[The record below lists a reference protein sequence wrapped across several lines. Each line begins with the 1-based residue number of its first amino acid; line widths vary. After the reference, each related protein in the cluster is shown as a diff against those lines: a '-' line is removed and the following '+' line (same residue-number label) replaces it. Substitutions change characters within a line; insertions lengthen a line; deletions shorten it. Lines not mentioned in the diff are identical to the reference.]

1 MLTAFFQTL
10 NTECLPKFNG
20 EETLTTSLTPE
31 IESIVAPWIAKKEH
45 INLAIGVIRG
55 SERWVKGWGS
65 LPSESNPSES
75 NVPESNTPDGDTI
88 FEIGSVTK
96 VFTATLLSLLV
107 ERGKIELTAPLSQFG
122 DNYQKFPDTVTLESL
137 ATHTSGLPRLPEN
150 GDRAARENPQ
160 NPYANYTFEN
170 LNEYLQN
177 YDGKPGKTAGSI
189 SYSNL
194 GVGILG
200 NVLAQQCDRSYED
213 AIIEQICR
221 PLGLKDTSITL
232 TQSQQARLALG
243 YFEDGKLT
251 PHWDLPTFAGAGAL
265 RSTVNDLLTFLE
277 ANLQP
282 GQTPMAEAILNT
294 HKLRHQ
300 TFAPTGGLLGLLG
313 GVAKWIRRLQGSP
326 LVEREETGVGLG
338 WFVDYLPS
346 IDRDVRNHNGGTGGH
361 RSFCGFIEETQT
373 GVVVLSNYGEVLS
386 SMFGRYSIDAVGLKI
401 LETINLQD
409 FDLS

>member
-1 MLTAFFQTL
+1 MTNLLAT
-10 NTECLPKFNG
+10 K
-20 EETLTTSLTPE
+20 
-31 IESIVAPWIAKKEH
+31 IDSIVAPWIAKKEN
-45 INLAIGVIRG
+45 INLVIGVIKKG
-55 SERWVKGWGS
+55 NRWLKGWGS
-65 LPSESNPSES
+65 LPSESKTLDS
-75 NVPESNTPDGDTI
+75 NRPDGDTL

-96 VFTATLLSLLV
+96 VFTSTLLSLMV
-107 ERGKIELTAPLSQFG
+107 ERGDIELTAPLSKFG
-122 DNYQKFPDTVTLESL
+122 ENYQKIPDTVTLESL

-150 GDRAARENPQ
+150 GALAARENPD

-170 LNEYLQN
+170 LNEYLKN
-177 YDGKPGKTAGSI
+177 YDGKLEKTAGSI

-200 NVLAQQCDRSYED
+200 NVLAWKFDRSYEE
-213 AIIEQICR
+213 AIVEEICR
-221 PLGLKDTSITL
+221 PLGLKDTRITL
-232 TQSQQARLALG
+232 TEEQQARLALG
-243 YFEDGKLT
+243 YLEDGKLT
-251 PHWDLPTFAGAGAL
+251 PHWDLPTLAGAGAL
-265 RSTVNDLLTFLE
+265 RSTANDLLTFLE

-338 WFVDYLPS
+338 WFVEYMPG
-346 IDRDVRNHNGGTGGH
+346 IDREVRNHNGGTGGH

-373 GVVVLSNYGEVLS
+373 GVVVLSNYGEILS
-386 SMFGRYSIDAVGLKI
+386 SMFGRYSIDAVALKI
-401 LETINLQD
+401 LETINSKD

>member
-1 MLTAFFQTL
+1 MTNLLAT
-10 NTECLPKFNG
+10 K
-20 EETLTTSLTPE
+20 
-31 IESIVAPWIAKKEH
+31 IDSIVAPWIAKKEN
-45 INLAIGVIRG
+45 INLVIGVIKKG
-55 SERWVKGWGS
+55 NRWLKGWGS
-65 LPSESNPSES
+65 LPSESKTLDS
-75 NVPESNTPDGDTI
+75 NRPDGDTL

-96 VFTATLLSLLV
+96 VFTSTLLSLMV
-107 ERGKIELTAPLSQFG
+107 ERGDIELTAPLSKFG
-122 DNYQKFPDTVTLESL
+122 ENYQKIPDTVTLESL

-150 GDRAARENPQ
+150 GALAARENPD

-170 LNEYLQN
+170 LNEYLKN
-177 YDGKPGKTAGSI
+177 YDGKLEKTAGSI

-200 NVLAQQCDRSYED
+200 NVLAWKFDRSYEE
-213 AIIEQICR
+213 AIVEEICR
-221 PLGLKDTSITL
+221 PLGLKDTRITL
-232 TQSQQARLALG
+232 TEEQQARLALG
-243 YFEDGKLT
+243 YLEDGKLT

-265 RSTVNDLLTFLE
+265 RSTANDLLTFLE

-338 WFVDYLPS
+338 WFVEYLPG
-346 IDRDVRNHNGGTGGH
+346 IDREVRNHNGGTGGH

-373 GVVVLSNYGEVLS
+373 GVVVLSNYGEILS
-386 SMFGRYSIDAVGLKI
+386 SMFGRYSIDTVALKI
-401 LETINLQD
+401 LETINSKD

>member
-1 MLTAFFQTL
+1 M
-10 NTECLPKFNG
+10 
-20 EETLTTSLTPE
+20 
-31 IESIVAPWIAKKEH
+31 APWIAKKEN
-45 INLAIGVIRG
+45 INLVIGVIKKG
-55 SERWVKGWGS
+55 NRWLKGWGS
-65 LPSESNPSES
+65 LPSESKTLDS
-75 NVPESNTPDGDTI
+75 NRPDGDTL

-96 VFTATLLSLLV
+96 VFTSTLLSLMV
-107 ERGKIELTAPLSQFG
+107 ERGDIELTAPLSKFG
-122 DNYQKFPDTVTLESL
+122 ENYQKIPDTVTLESL

-150 GDRAARENPQ
+150 GALAARENPD

-170 LNEYLQN
+170 LNEYLKN
-177 YDGKPGKTAGSI
+177 YDGKLEKTAGSI

-200 NVLAQQCDRSYED
+200 NVLAGKFDRSYEE
-213 AIIEQICR
+213 AIVEEICR
-221 PLGLKDTSITL
+221 PLGLKDTRITL
-232 TQSQQARLALG
+232 TEEQQARLALG
-243 YFEDGKLT
+243 YLEDGKLT
-251 PHWDLPTFAGAGAL
+251 PHWDLPTLAGAGAL
-265 RSTVNDLLTFLE
+265 RSTANDLLTFLE

-338 WFVDYLPS
+338 WFVEYMPG
-346 IDRDVRNHNGGTGGH
+346 IDREVRNHNGGTGGH

-373 GVVVLSNYGEVLS
+373 GVVVLSNYGEILS
-386 SMFGRYSIDAVGLKI
+386 SMFGRYSIDTVALKI
-401 LETINLQD
+401 LETINSKD

>member
-1 MLTAFFQTL
+1 MTNLLAT
-10 NTECLPKFNG
+10 K
-20 EETLTTSLTPE
+20 
-31 IESIVAPWIAKKEH
+31 IDSIVAPWIAKKEN
-45 INLAIGVIRG
+45 INLVIGVIKKG
-55 SERWVKGWGS
+55 NRWLKGWGS
-65 LPSESNPSES
+65 LPSESKTLDS
-75 NVPESNTPDGDTI
+75 NRPDGDTL

-96 VFTATLLSLLV
+96 VFTSTLLSLMV
-107 ERGKIELTAPLSQFG
+107 ERGDIELTAPLSKFG
-122 DNYQKFPDTVTLESL
+122 ENYQKIPDTVTLESL

-150 GDRAARENPQ
+150 GALAARENPD

-170 LNEYLQN
+170 LNEYLKN
-177 YDGKPGKTAGSI
+177 YDGKLEKTAGSI

-200 NVLAQQCDRSYED
+200 NVLAGKFDRSYEE
-213 AIIEQICR
+213 AIVEEICR
-221 PLGLKDTSITL
+221 PLGLKDTRITL
-232 TQSQQARLALG
+232 TEEQQARLALG
-243 YFEDGKLT
+243 YLEDGKLT

-265 RSTVNDLLTFLE
+265 RSTANDLLTFLE

-338 WFVDYLPS
+338 WFVEYLPG
-346 IDRDVRNHNGGTGGH
+346 IDREVRNHNGGTGGH

-373 GVVVLSNYGEVLS
+373 GVVVLSNYGEILS
-386 SMFGRYSIDAVGLKI
+386 SMFGRYSIDAVALKI
-401 LETINLQD
+401 LETINSKD